1 MIVFLD
7 IDGVLH
13 PDPATTEQAFCRSDL
28 LCKLLLAR
36 TRLQVVISSDWR
48 FHYSLTELTDL
59 IVPSEAASLRQRFI
73 GVTPVLP
80 GAKHEYEGRQQECL
94 RWLNDNPAASHPW
107 LAIDDV
113 AGNFTYGSPHLV
125 LTDYRTGLTAN
136 DIGLVLSRVPC
147 E

>member
-13 PDPATTEQAFCRSDL
+13 PDPATVEQAFCRRHL

-36 TRLQVVISSDWR
+36 TNLHVVISSDWR
-48 FHYSLTELTDL
+48 FHYSLPELTKL
-59 IVPSEAASLRQRFI
+59 IVAGETSSLNKRFI
-73 GVTPVLP
+73 GITPVLP

-94 RWLNDNPAASHPW
+94 QWLNDHDATNHPW

-113 AGNFTYGSPHLV
+113 AGNFTYDSPRLV
-125 LTDYRTGLTAN
+125 LTDYR
-136 DIGLVLSRVPC
+136 IGLSAKDIDVVLSRVPAK
-147 E
+147 